1 MCVFRSIQKDDRNS
15 ICKAFLRNS
24 INSALV
30 IPEIILR
37 KGVLLWIG
45 LLVSLVRGQTV
56 DIVVADIGIILLL
69 HHTLGPDADGR
80 R

>member
-1 MCVFRSIQKDDRNS
+1 M
-15 ICKAFLRNS
+15 
-24 INSALV
+24 LV
-30 IPEIILR
+30 IPEIIIIEERCPLVDWPT
-37 KGVLLWIG
+37 GVT
-45 LLVSLVRGQTV
+45 LVRGQTV